1 MIRLTLTQVCDENLK
16 PDYETVLDDR
26 EVPPEEVANVLR
38 EYVDHPNN
46 SDWGGI
52 RQLIVSFRG
61 DDEINVTLY
70 NGYNE

>member
-16 PDYETVLDDR
+16 PDYETVLDER
-26 EVPPEEVANVLR
+26 EVAPEEVTNVLK
-38 EYVDHPNN
+38 EYTDHPNN

-61 DDEINVTLY
+61 DNEINVTLY

>member
-16 PDYETVLDDR
+16 MDYETVLDDR
-26 EVPPEEVANVLR
+26 EVPPEEVANVLKA
-38 EYVDHPNN
+38 YADHPNN
-46 SDWGGI
+46 SDWGGV

-61 DDEINVTLY
+61 DNEINVTLY